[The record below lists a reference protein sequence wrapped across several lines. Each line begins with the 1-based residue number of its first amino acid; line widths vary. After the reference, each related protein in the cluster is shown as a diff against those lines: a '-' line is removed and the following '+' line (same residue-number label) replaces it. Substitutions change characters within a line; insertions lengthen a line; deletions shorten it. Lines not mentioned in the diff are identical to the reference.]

1 MRISLAALA
10 VGAVLVA
17 ASLGRAADA
26 PKFDQTG
33 TVSTGTMAIGG
44 ETTGTILKTEAG
56 SFELTPTNAAV
67 GKQIAALKD
76 KKAHVTGT
84 LTVKE
89 GIEVGQRKIVTVE
102 SIEAV
107 KE

>member
-1 MRISLAALA
+1 MRISVAAWA
-10 VGAVLVA
+10 VGAILVA
-17 ASLGRAADA
+17 ASLVQAAD
-26 PKFDQTG
+26 PVKFDQTG
-33 TVSTGTMAIGG
+33 TVSTGMMAIGG

-56 SFELTPTNAAV
+56 SYELTPANAAI

-89 GIEVGQRKIVTVE
+89 GVEVGQRKIVTVE
-102 SIEAV
+102 SIEEA
-107 KE
+107 K